1 MGVVIKVNTHTHA
14 AFLCDCQRSALQ
26 IQGSGVLS
34 VETCATV
41 LNQIRIPT
49 CYDKPGTSQLVQSAQ
64 VTTRTE
70 RVNITPHKICI
81 HTRRAS
87 LRSRVTV
94 RCPSCSRPSTKWTSS
109 GEPCR
114 CFSIPGGL
122 PPPAVR
128 GRYCRTSVHYPSRR
142 SLPKIPGCSQAS
154 CCILQRAE
162 PARSSDCSE
171 GQSSSSLSVPF
182 AGMFQGIFKAFVNIN
197 QRR

>member
-1 MGVVIKVNTHTHA
+1 MCDCVEPDPHPDLLRQTRNLPAGPVGAGDHTH
-14 AFLCDCQRSALQ
+14 
-26 IQGSGVLS
+26 
-34 VETCATV
+34 
-41 LNQIRIPT
+41 
-49 CYDKPGTSQLVQSAQ
+49 
-64 VTTRTE
+64 TE

-81 HTRRAS
+81 HTRRAF

-128 GRYCRTSVHYPSRR
+128 GQYCRTSVHYPSRR

-162 PARSSDCSE
+162 PARSSYCSE

-182 AGMFQGIFKAFVNIN
+182 AVCFRASL
-197 QRR
+197 RRS